1 MDLVVLIKQVP
12 DPEKNAGMKE
22 DGTLNREESQNI
34 VNPYDM
40 NALEEALSMKDK
52 YGGKVTVISMG
63 LPKAEQALREA
74 LARGADE
81 AILLTDRKLGAS
93 DTLATA
99 YALSQAI
106 KKLEKYDLVF
116 CGMQAIDG
124 DTAQVGPQ
132 VAERLDIP
140 QITYAEKIEIK
151 DKELIAKRIVE
162 GGYEIIKSSYPA
174 LVTVTNTANE
184 PRLGTL
190 LNIKK
195 AHKKEIPH
203 WDAAHIEADEKKIGK
218 EGSPTKVRK
227 IEKPEQ
233 KGKGIM
239 FEGKLEEIIPKF
251 LEQIK
256 TDKLILKK
264 GVA

>member
-12 DPEKNAGMKE
+12 DPEKNAGMKD
-22 DGTLNREESQNI
+22 DGTLNREESTNI
-34 VNPYDM
+34 VNPYDL
-40 NALEEALSMKDK
+40 NAVEEAVKLKEQ
-52 YGGKVTVISMG
+52 YGGTVTVISMG
-63 LPKAEQALREA
+63 LPKAEKALRET
-74 LARGADE
+74 LVMGADE
-81 AILLTDRKLGAS
+81 AILLSDRRLGAS

-106 KKLEKYDLVF
+106 RKLGNYDIIF

-132 VAERLDIP
+132 VAERLGIP
-140 QITYAEKIEIK
+140 QITYAENVEVK
-151 DKELIAKRIVE
+151 DKDLIVKRVVE
-162 GGYEIIKSSYPA
+162 GGYEIVKSSYPA

-184 PRLGTL
+184 PRIGGLI
-190 LNIKK
+190 NIKK
-195 AHKKEIPH
+195 AANKEIPT
-203 WDAAHIEADEKKIGK
+203 WDVDHIEADETKIGK

-233 KGKGIM
+233 KGEGIM
-239 FEGKLEEIIPKF
+239 FEGDLDKIVSGF
-251 LEQIK
+251 MEQIK
-256 TDKLILKK
+256 KDKFNLK